1 VQRRQDI
8 LDLVIAKRHVE
19 VTEISR
25 LFGVSR
31 VTVRADLE
39 FLAKQH
45 LIQRTRGGAV
55 VSMQQSLALSF
66 AVRALLER
74 EAKQRISRAAGALVV
89 PGETIIVDAGST
101 LAEFASC
108 MSATRDLTVVTPAL
122 NIATHLG
129 SLPGLELI
137 IIGGRL
143 DRDTI
148 SSVGPAAEHQFRDVL
163 AHKVFLGGHSID
175 EQGDIAERSLE
186 IAALKRAMIR
196 AAREVILLA
205 DSTKWVTPAGKAKV
219 APISSMNVVVTDER
233 ISLGAR
239 RAMEEQ
245 GVKVI
250 IA

>member
-1 VQRRQDI
+1 MP
-8 LDLVIAKRHVE
+8 
-19 VTEISR
+19 IS
-25 LFGVSR
+25 S
-31 VTVRADLE
+31 

-66 AVRALLER
+66 AVRAMLER
-74 EAKQRISRAAGALVV
+74 EAKRRIARAAGELVV
-89 PGETIIVDAGST
+89 SGETIILDAGST

-108 MSATRDLTVVTPAL
+108 MPVTHELTVVTPAL

-129 SLPGLELI
+129 SFPGVELI

-148 SSVGPAAEHQFRDVL
+148 SSVGPVAERQLQDVL
-163 AHKVFLGGHSID
+163 AHKVFLGGHSVD

-205 DSTKWVTPAGKAKV
+205 DSTKWVTQAGKAKV
-219 APISSMNVVVTDER
+219 APVSSMNVVVTDTR
-233 ISLGAR
+233 ISADAR
-239 RAMEEQ
+239 RAM
-245 GVKVI
+245 VKDGIKVVV
-250 IA
+250 A